1 MPQIIQSPLSVVR
14 ASEVEKEKNNEY
26 RLNLKSITL
35 VNGKSFTLKVY
46 NLEDDAKVSFKS
58 ADPSIASVNE
68 NGTFKANK
76 VGSTTITAT
85 VRRGSNSTSLTC
97 DVKVGPPA
105 FSVKMTRSIIIL
117 GQKQSALL
125 EVIMK
130 PSNTAELAKF
140 SSFNSSIASVSSG
153 GRVTAKRLG
162 MTYIFAEIDAVN
174 LDGSKKFASCSV
186 IVTKPEEVTQLRKYF
201 SNHLELSL
209 ISESDLSAALYEFF
223 NSNNTTESNSGSES
237 SIVDNLDKFLNSKF
251 NLENLKKTY
260 QERLQP
266 VVEIKLSSQA
276 GI

>member
-58 ADPSIASVNE
+58 ADPSIATVNE

-237 SIVDNLDKFLNSKF
+237 SIVDNLDKFLNLKF

>member
-237 SIVDNLDKFLNSKF
+237 SIVDNLDKFLNLKF